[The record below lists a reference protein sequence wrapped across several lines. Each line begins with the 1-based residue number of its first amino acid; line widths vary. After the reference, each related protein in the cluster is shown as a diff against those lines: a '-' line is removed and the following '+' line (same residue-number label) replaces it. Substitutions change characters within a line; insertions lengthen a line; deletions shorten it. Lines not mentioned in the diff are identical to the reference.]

1 LGRSTRALSETLGDA
16 DWALLDALPPFLRLP
31 EHDALVV
38 HAGLLPG
45 IPVEAQDPRLL
56 YSIRTI
62 RPDGRGSSRAEDGVL
77 WGSLWPGPELVLF
90 GHHASEGLQ
99 RHPHAIGLD
108 TGCVYGG
115 ELSACILPGREIR
128 AVAAHATYEPATT
141 RVPVPG
147 ADGLSPGEVM
157 AVPLPRGP
165 DGIPREALVLRDH
178 GGELHAYLNRCQ
190 HLPIPIDGGSRR
202 YLCDDGQYL
211 LCGTHGAKYRL
222 EDGFCVAGPCSGTSL
237 QPVQLERRGDGY
249 VLRVEVARGAT
260 S

>member
-1 LGRSTRALSETLGDA
+1 
-16 DWALLDALPPFLRLP
+16 
-31 EHDALVV
+31 
-38 HAGLLPG
+38 
-45 IPVEAQDPRLL
+45 
-56 YSIRTI
+56 
-62 RPDGRGSSRAEDGVL
+62 VL

-115 ELSACILPGREIR
+115 ELSACILPGQEIR
-128 AVAAHATYEPATT
+128 SVPAHETYEPPTV

-147 ADGLSPGEVM
+147 AVELSPGEVR

-165 DGIPREALVLRDH
+165 GGIPREALVLRDH
-178 GGELHAYLNRCQ
+178 GGELRAYLNRCQ

-202 YLCDDGQYL
+202 YLCDDGQFL

-237 QPVQLERRGDGY
+237 QPLKLERRGDRV
-249 VLRVEVARGAT
+249 VLRVEVARGAKG
-260 S
+260 